1 MGATT
6 SANQAGDAR
15 WFYVWMAG
23 TFVLIAFGGFVP
35 TYWARLSQGTFTGA
49 PILHIHG
56 ALFFTWTLFFLAQT
70 LLVASGRTVNHRNW
84 GLAGISLAT
93 AMGISVVL
101 AAINMVRVAESIGM
115 GEGALRFTIVSLSS
129 LLMFAVLLWLA
140 IANIT
145 RSEVHKRLMVLA
157 MIPLMHAAMARL
169 FMKAFAPPD
178 ATGPP
183 PVFVA
188 VPPGLFVD
196 LLIVVA
202 IIHDWRTRGRPHPV
216 YLTGGAAL
224 LAMQLAMVPLSATPG
239 WLAIATWIRSLAG

>member
-1 MGATT
+1 
-6 SANQAGDAR
+6 
-15 WFYVWMAG
+15 
-23 TFVLIAFGGFVP
+23 
-35 TYWARLSQGTFTGA
+35 
-49 PILHIHG
+49 
-56 ALFFTWTLFFLAQT
+56 
-70 LLVASGRTVNHRNW
+70 
-84 GLAGISLAT
+84 
-93 AMGISVVL
+93 
-101 AAINMVRVAESIGM
+101 
-115 GEGALRFTIVSLSS
+115 
-129 LLMFAVLLWLA
+129 
-140 IANIT
+140 
-145 RSEVHKRLMVLA
+145 
-157 MIPLMHAAMARL
+157 
-169 FMKAFAPPD
+169 MKAFAPPD

>member
-1 MGATT
+1 
-6 SANQAGDAR
+6 
-15 WFYVWMAG
+15 
-23 TFVLIAFGGFVP
+23 
-35 TYWARLSQGTFTGA
+35 
-49 PILHIHG
+49 
-56 ALFFTWTLFFLAQT
+56 
-70 LLVASGRTVNHRNW
+70 
-84 GLAGISLAT
+84 
-93 AMGISVVL
+93 
-101 AAINMVRVAESIGM
+101 MVRVAESIGM

-129 LLMFAVLLWLA
+129 LLLFAVFFALA
-140 IANIT
+140 IANVT

-178 ATGPP
+178 AIGPP

-202 IIHDWRTRGRPHPV
+202 IIFDWRTRGRPHPV
-216 YLTGGAAL
+216 YLIGGAAL
-224 LAMQLAMVPLSATPG
+224 VAVQIAIVPLSATPA